1 MPLRVPELEEA
12 HEHVREQRRHVRL
25 RPEVF
30 LPKTESL
37 VKTRANALA
46 ADPFAVHAHALGHPR
61 GRFRV
66 VAAHLR
72 VLAPRPRFLVSPI
85 VLQVGFRRQRRG
97 AALAFGDFLPLQLG
111 LVPSMVPLLPLLRLR
126 LVHAPERE
134 RGGVPLALR
143 GARAVG
149 QREEVDALTVRF
161 PSRELAAVASTVG
174 EGEPT
179 PAVLVPV
186 GVHLPAEDALA
197 ILVEL
202 LDQAGEF
209 AVVPEARAPG
219 AVAREVL
226 GVSLDGVVDE
236 GPHHAI
242 PSRGE
247 SLERGLGHRPVFT
260 IAILILILILVLVL
274 VCRPRP
280 RRRESLIGERG
291 PESLRGR
298 DGPLAG
304 QRQRA
309 HRRRRARGQLAHSRA
324 PQLVG
329 GELGAVLGG
338 RGRRGEVRVSRVDEK
353 RESVSPRRH
362 RGGFLRDDTRWGFL
376 IHLVTRHGLGLGLE
390 SASPPVY
397 PLVRERRHGDVG

>member
-1 MPLRVPELEEA
+1 M
-12 HEHVREQRRHVRL
+12 RL

-37 VKTRANALA
+37 VKPRANALA

-72 VLAPRPRFLVSPI
+72 ALAPRPGLLVSPI
-85 VLQVGFRRQRRG
+85 LLQVGFRRQRRG
-97 AALAFGDFLPLQLG
+97 ASLAVGDFLPLQLS
-111 LVPSMVPLLPLLRLR
+111 LVPSMVPRLPLLRLR

-134 RGGVPLALR
+134 RGGGELALR
-143 GARAVG
+143 GAHAVG
-149 QREEVDALTVRF
+149 QREEVEALAVWF
-161 PSRELAAVASTVG
+161 PSRELAAVASPVG

-197 ILVEL
+197 VLVEL

-226 GVSLDGVVDE
+226 GVSLYGVVGE
-236 GPHHAI
+236 GTHHAI
-242 PSRGE
+242 PSRGQ

-260 IAILILILILVLVL
+260 VVILILTLILILVVVVVVRREVEGALPVPCAAPELALVPGAVVVESQDARAVRATLVVHLTVVSAGEVL
-274 VCRPRP
+274 VD
-280 RRRESLIGERG
+280 EGFD
-291 PESLRGR
+291 R
-298 DGPLAG
+298 D
-304 QRQRA
+304 
-309 HRRRRARGQLAHSRA
+309 
-324 PQLVG
+324 V
-329 GELGAVLGG
+329 
-338 RGRRGEVRVSRVDEK
+338 
-353 RESVSPRRH
+353 VSP
-362 RGGFLRDDTRWGFL
+362 
-376 IHLVTRHGLGLGLE
+376 
-390 SASPPVY
+390 
-397 PLVRERRHGDVG
+397 

>member
-1 MPLRVPELEEA
+1 
-12 HEHVREQRRHVRL
+12 
-25 RPEVF
+25 
-30 LPKTESL
+30 
-37 VKTRANALA
+37 
-46 ADPFAVHAHALGHPR
+46 
-61 GRFRV
+61 
-66 VAAHLR
+66 
-72 VLAPRPRFLVSPI
+72 
-85 VLQVGFRRQRRG
+85 
-97 AALAFGDFLPLQLG
+97 
-111 LVPSMVPLLPLLRLR
+111 MVPLLPLLRLR

-134 RGGVPLALR
+134 RGGGPLALR

-149 QREEVDALTVRF
+149 QREEVDALAVRF
-161 PSRELAAVASTVG
+161 PSRELAAVASTAG

-260 IAILILILILVLVL
+260 IVILILILIIVV
-274 VCRPRP
+274 VVV
-280 RRRESLIGERG
+280 RREVE
-291 PESLRGR
+291 GR
-298 DGPLAG
+298 RSNSPSYQAPSSSSRRMPVPCGRPSSSTSPSYRPAKSSWT
-304 QRQRA
+304 RF
-309 HRRRRARGQLAHSRA
+309 RRRRR
-324 PQLVG
+324 
-329 GELGAVLGG
+329 GG
-338 RGRRGEVRVSRVDEK
+338 RGRLALHPKQGKVARP
-353 RESVSPRRH
+353 SVLGGGCYFPRRPHLRSERRRIGRRSPRGR
-362 RGGFLRDDTRWGFL
+362 RFRPQNQKGFTETQRTSPGSLTHGTDAEDAETSPCASSPLRRRSGSCKMDSKVARPS
-376 IHLVTRHGLGLGLE
+376 VLGRRLLFRQVV
-390 SASPPVY
+390 PR
-397 PLVRERRHGDVG
+397 LRERETVGQLRAVMGVVKINEGVVTNTSIYS